1 MRVFKVTD
9 RENLTKT
16 IIKAF
21 ELSDIVVI
29 EKLIQWRELRS
40 CVIEDERHNKVVL
53 PILEYGVDQSGI
65 RTFDKKSVMKSDGR
79 NVKAKVNAWFLDE
92 DKMNKEIKAV
102 EKVSL
107 KPLVHLV

>member
-16 IIKAF
+16 VIKAF
-21 ELSDIVVI
+21 EISDIVVI

-40 CVIEDERHNKVVL
+40 CVIEDERHNKVIL

-102 EKVSL
+102 VKVSL